1 MCDFYAWVLRKLG
14 EVIKKLYNGQTPSRN
29 HLDFWNGDI
38 PWLTSGELNHSVV
51 LHTTEHI
58 NIVGKKSSNLKIVPS
73 GTFVMAITGLE
84 ASGTRGNSAILGLDT
99 TINQSVMALFP
110 NSLLNT
116 NFLFQWYQKIG
127 DKYGI
132 RYTQGTKQQS
142 YNSELIKILP
152 ITMPYSLKEQQA
164 IGLLLKKID
173 DFIALQQRKID
184 NLKMLKKA
192 LLQQLFPEKGK
203 DIPRVRFTDFTNRWK
218 QRKLNNLYKSV
229 NEKNDLTLTKDRIIS
244 VAKMQWGKALIESTD
259 KYMRTYNVMRI
270 GDIAFEGN
278 KSKFFKYGR
287 LVENTIGDGLIS
299 HVFVVFRPLKKMN
312 LSYWKYF
319 IHDENIMHNVLR
331 MSTTKATM
339 MTNLV
344 TKDFLKQQIFVPN
357 KSEQQK
363 IGELLD
369 FLSSKIKLSEQE
381 LNNFEHSKK
390 ALLQKMFI

>member
-173 DFIALQQRKID
+173 DLIALQQRKID
-184 NLKMLKKA
+184 TLKLLKKA
-192 LLQQLFPEKGK
+192 LLQQMFPENGK
-203 DIPRVRFTDFTNRWK
+203 DIPRVKFNRFSGKWE
-218 QRKLNNLYKSV
+218 QRKLGEITNIKTGASDLQDAVEGGLYPFFVRSENVKRSMRYIFDG
-229 NEKNDLTLTKDRIIS
+229 EAI
-244 VAKMQWGKALIESTD
+244 LIP
-259 KYMRTYNVMRI
+259 
-270 GDIAFEGN
+270 GEG
-278 KSKFFKYGR
+278 
-287 LVENTIGDGLIS
+287 
-299 HVFVVFRPLKKMN
+299 
-312 LSYWKYF
+312 
-319 IHDENIMHNVLR
+319 
-331 MSTTKATM
+331 
-339 MTNLV
+339 
-344 TKDFLKQQIFVPN
+344 
-357 KSEQQK
+357 K
-363 IGELLD
+363 IGEIYHYINGKFDYHQRVYKISD
-369 FLSSKIKLSEQE
+369 FKKEQIDGKYILFYMKRNFKKHALRSSVKATVDSLRLPT
-381 LNNFEHSKK
+381 LNNFPIIVPIYDEQKEISSIFSNLEDNILIFEMKLRSVHLVKK
-390 ALLQKMFI
+390 SLLQKMFI

>member
-1 MCDFYAWVLRKLG
+1 M
-14 EVIKKLYNGQTPSRN
+14 IKKLYNGQTPSRN

-173 DFIALQQRKID
+173 DLIALQQRKID
-184 NLKMLKKA
+184 TLKLLKKA
-192 LLQQLFPEKGK
+192 LLQQMFPKNGK
-203 DIPRVRFTDFTNRWK
+203 DIPRVRIVGFNNVWSEKKLKEIATHRSGRAIEKYFSENGKYKVISIGSYGTNNRYKDQGIRVISNSITNKQLVKKNELTMVLNDKTANGTIIGRVLLINTDNEYVVN
-218 QRKLNNLYKSV
+218 QRTEIISPQKTFNSKFAFIILNNILRK
-229 NEKNDLTLTKDRIIS
+229 
-244 VAKMQWGKALIESTD
+244 
-259 KYMRTYNVMRI
+259 
-270 GDIAFEGN
+270 
-278 KSKFFKYGR
+278 KSK
-287 LVENTIGDGLIS
+287 E
-299 HVFVVFRPLKKMN
+299 
-312 LSYWKYF
+312 
-319 IHDENIMHNVLR
+319 
-331 MSTTKATM
+331 
-339 MTNLV
+339 
-344 TKDFLKQQIFVPN
+344 
-357 KSEQQK
+357 
-363 IGELLD
+363 
-369 FLSSKIKLSEQE
+369 
-381 LNNFEHSKK
+381 
-390 ALLQKMFI
+390 